1 MMDELP
7 PEGVTVENGA
17 PGASEDPSPEV
28 ALALEPVS
36 DEYSR
41 GAGSTIP

>member
-7 PEGVTVENGA
+7 PEAVTVENGA
-17 PGASEDPSPEV
+17 PGTSGGPSPEL

-36 DEYSR
+36 DGYSR
-41 GAGSTIP
+41 RTGTTIP